1 MAYQT
6 VWYFSSLPKDIVEI
20 LEKDLIETFDNELK
34 PSVLEGEKIN
44 KNIRNSKNAWIP
56 SSHWIGGFV
65 WHYVQRAN
73 RTNFLYDLSHI
84 DGETIQYTKYGVG
97 DYYNWHQ
104 DSALYSHYRP
114 NKTEQAVE
122 GSLDNNDEF
131 LINSVKINCEIIRK
145 LSFSIQLSDPDDYE
159 GGNLQL
165 MDENRKSYIAPRQR
179 GSIILFDSRTPH
191 RVQKVRSGERKSIVG
206 WVVGPRW
213 K

>member
-1 MAYQT
+1 MAYQSI
-6 VWYFSSLPKDIVEI
+6 WYFTSLPKDVIEI
-20 LEKDLIETFDNELK
+20 LEKDLEGSFDSELK
-34 PSVLEGEKIN
+34 PSKLGGDHIN
-44 KNIRNSKNAWIP
+44 KSIRNSKNAWIP
-56 SSHWIGGFV
+56 STHWVGGFI
-65 WHYVQRAN
+65 WHYIQKAN

-104 DSALYSHYRP
+104 DSALHLHYRP
-114 NKTEQAVE
+114 NKMEQPVE

-165 MDENRKSYIAPRQR
+165 MDENNKSYVAPRQR

-191 RVQKVRSGERKSIVG
+191 RVQKIRSGERKSIVG

>member
-1 MAYQT
+1 MAYQS
-6 VWYFSSLPKDIVEI
+6 VWYFTSLPKDIVEI
-20 LEKDLIETFDNELK
+20 LEKDLKNTFDNQLK
-34 PSVLEGEKIN
+34 PSKLEGDKIN
-44 KNIRNSKNAWIP
+44 EKVRNSKNAWIP
-56 SSHWIGGFV
+56 STHWVGGFI
-65 WHYVQRAN
+65 WHYIQIAN
-73 RTNFLYDLSHI
+73 RSNFLYDLSHI
-84 DGETIQYTKYGVG
+84 DAETIQYTKYGVG

-114 NKTEQAVE
+114 NKTEQSAE

>member
-1 MAYQT
+1 MAYQS
-6 VWYFSSLPKDIVEI
+6 VWYFTSLPKDIVEI
-20 LEKDLIETFDNELK
+20 IEKDLEKSFDDKLK
-34 PSVLEGEKIN
+34 PSVLGGDLIDE
-44 KNIRNSKNAWIP
+44 NIRNSKNAWIP
-56 SSHWIGGFV
+56 TSHWVGGFI
-65 WHYVQRAN
+65 WHYIQIAN

-84 DGETIQYTKYGVG
+84 DAETIQYTKYGVG

-104 DSALYSHYRP
+104 DSGLNTYYEP
-114 NKTEQAVE
+114 IKTEQPVE

-165 MDENRKSYIAPRQR
+165 MDENNKSYIAPRQR
-179 GSIILFDSRTPH
+179 GTVILFDSRTPH
-191 RVQKVRSGERKSIVG
+191 RVHKVKKGERKSIVG

>member
-1 MAYQT
+1 MAYQS
-6 VWYFSSLPKDIVEI
+6 VYFFTDLPKEI
-20 LEKDLIETFDNELK
+20 IEVVYKDLEQNYDKQMKDSRLHGDLLNK
-34 PSVLEGEKIN
+34 EK
-44 KNIRNSKNAWIP
+44 RNSRNTWIP
-56 SSHWIGGFV
+56 THHWIAGWL
-65 WHYVQRAN
+65 WHYVQKAN
-73 RTNFLYDLSHI
+73 KTNFLYDLSHI

-104 DSALYSHYRP
+104 DSGLNTQYRP
-114 NKTEQAVE
+114 IKTEQAVE

-165 MDENRKSYIAPRQR
+165 MDENNKSYIAPRQR

-191 RVQKVRSGERKSIVG
+191 RVQKVRRGERKSIVG
-206 WVVGPRW
+206 WAVGPRW

>member
-1 MAYQT
+1 M
-6 VWYFSSLPKDIVEI
+6 KDRGLI
-20 LEKDLIETFDNELK
+20 LLTGPTGSGKSTTLAAMIDHINE
-34 PSVLEGEKIN
+34 
-44 KNIRNSKNAWIP
+44 NIRNSKNAWIP
-56 SSHWIGGFV
+56 STHWVGGFI
-65 WHYVQRAN
+65 WHYIQIAN
-73 RTNFLYDLSHI
+73 RSNFLYDLSHI
-84 DGETIQYTKYGVG
+84 DAETIQYTKYGVG

>member
-1 MAYQT
+1 MAYQSI
-6 VWYFSSLPKDIVEI
+6 WYFTSLPKDIVEI
-20 LEKDLIETFDNELK
+20 LEKDLEGSFDSELK
-34 PSVLEGEKIN
+34 PSKLGGDHIN

-56 SSHWIGGFV
+56 STHWVGGFI
-65 WHYVQRAN
+65 WHYIQKAN

-104 DSALYSHYRP
+104 DSALHLHYRP
-114 NKTEQAVE
+114 NKMEQPVE

-165 MDENRKSYIAPRQR
+165 MDENNKSYIAPRQR
-179 GSIILFDSRTPH
+179 GCIILFDSRTAH
-191 RVQKVRSGERKSIVG
+191 RVLRVKKGTRRSIVG

>member
-34 PSVLEGEKIN
+34 PSVLGGDLIDEKVM
-44 KNIRNSKNAWIP
+44 NSKNAWIP
-56 SSHWIGGFV
+56 TSHWVGGFI
-65 WHYVQRAN
+65 WHYIQIAN

-84 DGETIQYTKYGVG
+84 DAETIQYTKYGVG

-104 DSALYSHYRP
+104 DSGLNTYYEP
-114 NKTEQAVE
+114 IKTEQAVE

-131 LINSVKINCEIIRK
+131 LINSVKINCEIVRK

-165 MDENRKSYIAPRQR
+165 MDENNKSYIAPRQR

-191 RVQKVRSGERKSIVG
+191 RVQKVRRGERKSIVG

>member
-104 DSALYSHYRP
+104 DSGNNQYYKP
-114 NKTEQAVE
+114 IKNEQPAE

-131 LINSVKINCEIIRK
+131 LINSVKINCEIVRK
-145 LSFSIQLSDPDDYE
+145 ISFSIQLSDPDDYE

-191 RVQKVRSGERKSIVG
+191 RVQKVRRGERKSIVG

>member
-1 MAYQT
+1 MAYQSI
-6 VWYFSSLPKDIVEI
+6 WYFTSLPKDVVEI
-20 LEKDLIETFDNELK
+20 LEKDLEGSFDSELK
-34 PSVLEGEKIN
+34 PSKLGGDHIN
-44 KNIRNSKNAWIP
+44 KSIRNSKNAWIP
-56 SSHWIGGFV
+56 STHWVGGFI
-65 WHYVQRAN
+65 WHYIQKAN

-104 DSALYSHYRP
+104 DSALHLHYRP
-114 NKTEQAVE
+114 NKMEQPVE

-165 MDENRKSYIAPRQR
+165 MDENNKSYVAPRQR

-191 RVQKVRSGERKSIVG
+191 RVQKIRSGERKSIVG

>member
-104 DSALYSHYRP
+104 DSGLNTYYEP
-114 NKTEQAVE
+114 IKTEQAVE

-165 MDENRKSYIAPRQR
+165 MDENNKSYIAPRQR
-179 GSIILFDSRTPH
+179 GTIILFDSRTPH
-191 RVQKVRSGERKSIVG
+191 RVQKVRRGERKSIVG

>member
-1 MAYQT
+1 MAYQSI
-6 VWYFSSLPKDIVEI
+6 WYFTSLPKDVIEI
-20 LEKDLIETFDNELK
+20 LEKDLEGSFDSELK
-34 PSVLEGEKIN
+34 PSKLGGDHIN
-44 KNIRNSKNAWIP
+44 KSIRNSKNAWIP
-56 SSHWIGGFV
+56 STHWVGGFI
-65 WHYVQRAN
+65 WHYIQKAN

-104 DSALYSHYRP
+104 DSALHLHYRP
-114 NKTEQAVE
+114 NKMEQPVE

-165 MDENRKSYIAPRQR
+165 MDENNKSYIAPRQR
-179 GSIILFDSRTPH
+179 GSIILFDSRTQH
-191 RVQKVRSGERKSIVG
+191 RVLKVRRGQRK
-206 WVVGPRW
+206 
-213 K
+213 

>member
-1 MAYQT
+1 MAYQS
-6 VWYFSSLPKDIVEI
+6 VWYFTSLPKDIVEI
-20 LEKDLIETFDNELK
+20 LEKDLKRTFDDELK
-34 PSVLEGEKIN
+34 PSKLGGDKIN
-44 KNIRNSKNAWIP
+44 EKVRNSKNAWIP
-56 SSHWIGGFV
+56 TSHWVGGLI
-65 WHYVQRAN
+65 WHYVQKAN

-104 DSALYSHYRP
+104 DSGLNTQYRP
-114 NKTEQAVE
+114 IKTEQSVE

-131 LINSVKINCEIIRK
+131 LINSVKINCEIVRK

-165 MDENRKSYIAPRQR
+165 MDENNKSYIAPRQR
-179 GSIILFDSRTPH
+179 GTIILFDSRTPH

>member
-1 MAYQT
+1 MAYQSI
-6 VWYFSSLPKDIVEI
+6 WYFTNLPKDIVEI
-20 LEKDLIETFDNELK
+20 LEKDLEKSFDGKLK
-34 PSVLEGEKIN
+34 PSVLGGDHIN
-44 KNIRNSKNAWIP
+44 ENIRNSKNSWIP
-56 SSHWIGGFV
+56 TNHWIGGFI
-65 WHYVQRAN
+65 WHYVQKAN

-84 DGETIQYTKYGVG
+84 DGEAIQYTKYGVG
-97 DYYNWHQ
+97 DYYNWHL
-104 DSALYSHYRP
+104 DSGLDTYYKPIR
-114 NKTEQAVE
+114 TEQSAE

-165 MDENRKSYIAPRQR
+165 MDEHNKSYIAPRQR

-191 RVQKVRSGERKSIVG
+191 RVHKVRKGERKSLVG

>member
-1 MAYQT
+1 MAYQS
-6 VWYFSSLPKDIVEI
+6 VWYFTGLPKGIIEI
-20 LEKDLIETFDNELK
+20 LEKDLKGNYDDILK
-34 PSVLEGEKIN
+34 PPKLGGDHIN
-44 KNIRNSKNAWIP
+44 ENIRNSKNAWI
-56 SSHWIGGFV
+56 STSHWVGGFI
-65 WHYVQRAN
+65 WHYVQKAN
-73 RTNFLYDLSHI
+73 RSNFLYDLSHI

-104 DSALYSHYRP
+104 DSGLNTYYEP
-114 NKTEQAVE
+114 IKTEQAVE

-131 LINSVKINCEIIRK
+131 LINSVKINCEIVRK

-165 MDENRKSYIAPRQR
+165 MDENNKSYIAPRQR

>member
-1 MAYQT
+1 M
-6 VWYFSSLPKDIVEI
+6 SP
-20 LEKDLIETFDNELK
+20 
-34 PSVLEGEKIN
+34 
-44 KNIRNSKNAWIP
+44 
-56 SSHWIGGFV
+56 HWISGFL
-65 WHYVQRAN
+65 WNYIMKAN
-73 RTNFLYDLSHI
+73 RENFLYDISHI
-84 DGETIQYTKYGVG
+84 QYGQIQCTRYKQG

-104 DSALYSHYRP
+104 DSGLYLHYRP
-114 NKTEQAVE
+114 IKTEQSVE

-165 MDENRKSYIAPRQR
+165 MDENNKSYIAPRQR
-179 GSIILFDSRTPH
+179 GTIILFDSRTPH

>member
-1 MAYQT
+1 MAYQST
-6 VWYFSSLPKDIVEI
+6 WFFTNLPKDIVEI
-20 LEKDLIETFDNELK
+20 LEKDLKSNFDDKLK
-34 PSVLEGEKIN
+34 PSKLEGDYIN
-44 KNIRNSKNAWIP
+44 ENIRNSKNAWIP
-56 SSHWIGGFV
+56 TSHWVGGFI

-104 DSALYSHYRP
+104 DSALHTHYRP
-114 NKTEQAVE
+114 IKTEQSAE

-165 MDENRKSYIAPRQR
+165 MDENNKSYIAPRQR
-179 GSIILFDSRTPH
+179 GTIILFDSRTPH

-213 K
+213 I

>member
-97 DYYNWHQ
+97 DYYNWQQ
-104 DSALYSHYRP
+104 DSGLNTQYRP
-114 NKTEQAVE
+114 IKTEQAVE

-131 LINSVKINCEIIRK
+131 LINSVKINCEIVRK

-165 MDENRKSYIAPRQR
+165 MDENNKSYIAPRQR

-191 RVQKVRSGERKSIVG
+191 RVQKVRRGERKSIVG